1 MIANDRFL
9 RKFQLPL
16 FLSLD
21 YSNSMPATFDNSM
34 LNIAPESRHSVAM
47 QDGTRRP
54 P

>member
-1 MIANDRFL
+1 MIANDPFL

-21 YSNSMPATFDNSM
+21 YSNSMLATFDNSV

-47 QDGTRRP
+47 QDGTRRSL
-54 P
+54 